1 MARSLGKAVGRRLE
15 KEEKIDFTAEMTD
28 EFAALLQTAG
38 LIHDLGN
45 PPFGHYGEMVI
56 RQWFS
61 QWFCSNELL
70 SKKILLSQQEKNDFI
85 YFDGNVQNLRIVTKL
100 QTLNDAYGA
109 NFTYATLAT
118 IMKYPWK
125 SSEVNEN
132 KKKFGYFQSEEDL
145 AEDIMK
151 ETGLAYGQ
159 RHPATYLLE
168 AADDIIYICD
178 DIEDGVKKG
187 YIQWEEAY
195 NNIKSRFKD
204 SGYEELFCSIDDKKT
219 DDNMEPEGQ
228 RLAKVRNFRNY
239 VQTYLFSRVIDEF
252 MEHYND
258 IMSGKYQAKELLKC
272 EDDFVKALK
281 GIK

>member
-1 MARSLGKAVGRRLE
+1 MNELGWKILLCKKRQRQSQADKSDSKENNNIARNEFEADYDRIVGSSSVRRLQDKAQVFPLQENDFTRTRLTHSIEVSAMAGSLGKAVGRRLE

-118 IMKYPWK
+118 IMK
-125 SSEVNEN
+125 
-132 KKKFGYFQSEEDL
+132 
-145 AEDIMK
+145 
-151 ETGLAYGQ
+151 
-159 RHPATYLLE
+159 
-168 AADDIIYICD
+168 
-178 DIEDGVKKG
+178 
-187 YIQWEEAY
+187 
-195 NNIKSRFKD
+195 
-204 SGYEELFCSIDDKKT
+204 
-219 DDNMEPEGQ
+219 
-228 RLAKVRNFRNY
+228 
-239 VQTYLFSRVIDEF
+239 
-252 MEHYND
+252 
-258 IMSGKYQAKELLKC
+258 
-272 EDDFVKALK
+272 
-281 GIK
+281 